1 MALPEA
7 EQLDTIVEQV
17 SEIGVIV
24 DRWSF
29 GEQGECSLW
38 QHGNT
43 WRAVLNIDLSEEE
56 QHRQLMHLATHY
68 LDERGKINVT
78 GPRHKTIEDCMDDCI

>member
-1 MALPEA
+1 MALPKEG
-7 EQLDTIVEQV
+7 QLDTIVEQV

-43 WRAVLNIDLSEEE
+43 WRVVLNSDLS
-56 QHRQLMHLATHY
+56 QKTQCRQLLHLATHH
-68 LDERGKINVT
+68 LSERGKMDVT
-78 GPRHKTIEDCMDDCI
+78 GPRYETIKGVMDHRI